1 MPDPTA
7 NDPLVRAAIAATR
20 AIKHVDPQAKF
31 VCAEPLI
38 HVAAAPDAPQDVP
51 AAEHKRL
58 SQYESIDLLTGRLE
72 PELGGSRDLLD
83 LIGVNF
89 YPDNQWY
96 LYGSTIP
103 LGHYAYRPLHH
114 MLAEA
119 HARYDRPLFIAE
131 TGAEGTARKA
141 MVLGEHR

>member
-1 MPDPTA
+1 MRLECAANPVCVERQTPAAATTIRWRSNPSARRLWGMHAPTNPSKPCNRSIRMPDPTT

-83 LIGVNF
+83 VIGVNF
-89 YPDNQWY
+89 YSD
-96 LYGSTIP
+96 
-103 LGHYAYRPLHH
+103 
-114 MLAEA
+114 
-119 HARYDRPLFIAE
+119 
-131 TGAEGTARKA
+131 
-141 MVLGEHR
+141 